1 MPMGDERKHLYAKEI
16 ESLVDNMTLMD
27 DDLMSRVFNQNIPAT
42 EILLKVIL
50 GEEVEVISS
59 KGQWDMK
66 NAIVGGRSIRL
77 DIFAKSR
84 NGSYFDCEVQR
95 ADRGAIPRRARFH
108 SSMLDTSM
116 LNAGEEFLLLKDS
129 YVIFITESDYFG
141 ESKPLYRVERKREN
155 NQPFEDGSH
164 IIYVNGKYEGDDA
177 IGHLLSDFRKRDLS
191 GFYYPELE
199 QGVLQFKEEMEGRT
213 IMCEAVEKYAKKYAE
228 GKYDSGKLDGRLES
242 IHAIMQ
248 NLHLSAEEAMESI
261 GIPKDEQDKYKKM
274 L

>member
-1 MPMGDERKHLYAKEI
+1 M
-16 ESLVDNMTLMD
+16 
-27 DDLMSRVFNQNIPAT
+27 
-42 EILLKVIL
+42 
-50 GEEVEVISS
+50 
-59 KGQWDMK
+59 
-66 NAIVGGRSIRL
+66 
-77 DIFAKSR
+77 
-84 NGSYFDCEVQR
+84 
-95 ADRGAIPRRARFH
+95 
-108 SSMLDTSM
+108 
-116 LNAGEEFLLLKDS
+116 
-129 YVIFITESDYFG
+129 IFITESDYFG

-191 GFYYPELE
+191 GFYYSELE

-242 IHAIMQ
+242 IHAIMK